1 MLAQQMENLL
11 VQKTDPTKVIIEKLQ
26 VQTTKKEISK
36 ITLSR
41 WFEILT
47 LFQITYFTDC
57 HPATKSM
64 IFPSFCIDGHT

>member
-1 MLAQQMENLL
+1 MVRLLAQQMENSLGNMMVRMLAQQMENLL

-36 ITLSR
+36 ISLSR

-47 LFQITYFTDC
+47 FVSNNILY
-57 HPATKSM
+57 
-64 IFPSFCIDGHT
+64 